1 MPTIATAG
9 GNVLATDVNEFYG
22 KSTVFNV
29 ESFEGSQ
36 SGITDVLINSL
47 LKAVAFPNTSTPLG
61 TFKIPYKKINRA
73 YDVILRANFNFDTG
87 VAGDAVKFQLD
98 VKHIIDTDA
107 INLTSPTTYTNEI
120 SLTPAVTNFNQVI
133 FTIDKDDV
141 FQANDEGYLI
151 CKLSRLNTG
160 LSGTNADKPCNLI
173 SLIAY
178 Q

>member
-9 GNVLATDVNEFYG
+9 GDVLATDVNEFYG

-47 LKAVAFPNTSTPLG
+47 LKAVAFTNSGTPLG
-61 TFKIPYKKINRA
+61 SFKIPFKKINRN
-73 YDVILRANFNFDTG
+73 YDVILVANFNFDTG
-87 VAGDAVKFQLD
+87 ATGNAVKFQLD
-98 VKHIIDTDA
+98 VKHIINTDA
-107 INLTSPTTYTNEI
+107 INLTTPTTYTTEI
-120 SLTPAVTNFNQVI
+120 SLTPSVNNFNQTL
-133 FTIDKDDV
+133 FTINHSI
-141 FQANDEGYLI
+141 FQANDGGYLI

-160 LSGTNADKPCNLI
+160 LSGTNANKPCNLI
-173 SLIAY
+173 NLICY

>member
-9 GNVLATDVNEFYG
+9 GTVNAADVNEFYG

-47 LKAVAFPNTSTPLG
+47 LKAVAFPNSGTPLG
-61 TFKIPYKKINRA
+61 SFKIPFKKINRA

-87 VAGDAVKFQLD
+87 VAGNAVKFQLD
-98 VKHIIDTDA
+98 VKHIIATDG
-107 INLTSPTTYTNEI
+107 INLTSPTTYTTELSI
-120 SLTPAVTNFNQVI
+120 TPAVTNLNETL
-133 FTIDKDDV
+133 FTIAHAI
-141 FQANDEGYLI
+141 FQASDEGYLI

-160 LSGTNADKPCNLI
+160 LAGTNADKSCNLI
-173 SLIAY
+173 NLVCY